1 MLNLSRQFVLS
12 LLGAALCL
20 PAARAQVTV
29 TPIAGQSP
37 AAARPMPGQ
46 VLVVDAAGQGDFTD
60 LPEAVAAA
68 PSRAL
73 LLVKPGMYQ
82 GTTISGQGLRVEGEV
97 PGSVLVTSA
106 LLVTGISA
114 DQEVSL
120 GGLVLEA
127 GFEVSSCSGQVSM
140 TGCTAPHNGGLVP
153 PPPGL
158 PFTSY
163 PQCGIGQGRNRIVA
177 SAAVSLVECTFEGRN
192 GMPIPCDGSPGEH
205 ALVVEHSRVAIYG
218 GSFVGGDG
226 ADAYGCHGAYA
237 GAGGNGIHARG
248 AATRIRVCDAS
259 LVGGTGGRDFEMN
272 VQNGCPGQPYSAI
285 GNVIVEFCSPDHV
298 TLDIEPLVQVGSL
311 RSYTITGPPGA
322 SVFLMVAPTRGWRE
336 FSASEGVLHMGA
348 GFATFSLGTLPASGM
363 LSRPFPTPMPA
374 WVRGYASVE
383 LQAYA
388 RIAGQDRY
396 SEPRSL
402 QAVFP
407 GL

>member
-1 MLNLSRQFVLS
+1 MSNLSRQFVLS

-20 PAARAQVTV
+20 PATRAQVTV

-68 PSRAL
+68 PARAL

-106 LLVTGISA
+106 LFVTGLSA

-120 GGLVLEA
+120 GGLVFNA
-127 GFEVSSCSGQVSM
+127 GFEVFNCSGEVSV
-140 TGCTAPHNGGLVP
+140 TGCTAPHNGGLAP
-153 PPPGL
+153 PPAGV
-158 PFTSY
+158 PFNSY
-163 PQCGIGQGRNRIVA
+163 PSCGIGEARNRIVA

-205 ALVVEHSRVAIYG
+205 ALLVDNSHVAIYG
-218 GSFVGGDG
+218 GSFVGGSG
-226 ADAYGCHGAYA
+226 ADAPGCHGGYA
-237 GAGGNGIHARG
+237 GAGGNGIHALG
-248 AATRIRVCDAS
+248 VGTRIRVCDAS
-259 LVGGTGGRDFEMN
+259 MVGGIGGRDLELHFF
-272 VQNGCPGQPYSAI
+272 NGCPGQPYSAI
-285 GNVIVEFCSPDHV
+285 GNAIVELCSPDHV
-298 TLDIEPLVQVGSL
+298 ALDIEPLVQVGSL

-336 FSASEGVLHMGA
+336 FSASEGVLHLGV
-348 GFATFSLGTLPASGM
+348 GFATFALGTMPASGM

-374 WVRGYASVE
+374 WVRAYASVE

-388 RIAGQDRY
+388 RVAGQDRY